1 MLSIA
6 KKLRQKGILGINRRN
21 AVYVF
26 ENNSRS
32 LYQLVDDKLRT
43 KKLAQDNGITTP
55 QLYGTIRSHY
65 TIKGIH
71 DLVEK
76 YQEFVVKPA
85 HGSGGNG
92 ILIIAGRKKGVYK
105 KISGILLDR
114 EDVEHYVS
122 NILSGMY
129 SLGGQPDIAM
139 IEFMVKISP
148 VFENISYLGTPDIRI
163 IVFKGA
169 PVMAMARL
177 PTRMAD
183 GRANLH
189 QGAIGAGIDIATGVT
204 TFAVWGNETIT
215 EHPDTDHPIRGIQI
229 PDWEH
234 LLRLSSKCY
243 DITGL
248 GYLGVDI
255 VLDKNQ
261 GPMVL
266 ELNARPGL
274 NIQIA
279 NMAGLEERLRI
290 VERKSEQLK
299 TIDQRVAFAREYM
312 RESY

>member
-1 MLSIA
+1 MFGAI
-6 KKLRQKGILGINRRN
+6 KKLKQKGILGINRRN

-26 ENNSRS
+26 ENNSRK

-43 KKLAQDNGITTP
+43 KELAQENGITTP
-55 QLYGTIRSHY
+55 QLYGTVRSHR
-65 TIKGIH
+65 TVRGIH

-76 YQEFVVKPA
+76 YSDFVVKPA

-105 KISGILLDR
+105 KISGNVLDR

-129 SLGGQPDIAM
+129 SLGGQPDVAM
-139 IEFMVKISP
+139 IEFRVTISP

-163 IVFKGA
+163 IVFKGV
-169 PVMAMARL
+169 PVMAMVRL

-189 QGAIGAGIDIATGVT
+189 QGAIGAGLDIATGVT
-204 TFAVWGNETIT
+204 TFAVWGNETVT
-215 EHPDTDHPIRGIQI
+215 EHPDTDELIRGVQI
-229 PDWEH
+229 PNWEH

-255 VLDKNQ
+255 VLDKNL

-290 VERKSEQLK
+290 VENKSEQLT
-299 TIDQRVAFAREYM
+299 TIDQRVAFAQKYM
-312 RESY
+312 RQS

>member
-1 MLSIA
+1 MLNIIS
-6 KKLRQKGILGINRRN
+6 KLKQKGILGINRRN

-43 KKLAQDNGITTP
+43 KKLAQDNGITIP
-55 QLYGTIRSHY
+55 QLYGTIRSHRAV
-65 TIKGIH
+65 KDIH
-71 DLVEK
+71 GLVEQ
-76 YQEFVVKPA
+76 YSDFVIKPA

-92 ILIIAGRKKGVYK
+92 ILIISGRSKDAYK
-105 KISGILLDR
+105 KVSGNLLDR
-114 EDVEHYVS
+114 EDIEHYVS

-129 SLGGQPDIAM
+129 SLGGQTDVAM
-139 IEFMVKISP
+139 IEFRVKISP
-148 VFENISYLGTPDIRI
+148 VFESISYLGTPDIRI
-163 IVFKGA
+163 IVFRGV

-177 PTRMAD
+177 PTRMSD

-189 QGAIGAGIDIATGVT
+189 QGAIGAGIDVTTGVT

-215 EHPDTDHPIRGIQI
+215 EHPDTDQSIRGVEI

-234 LLRLSSKCY
+234 LLSLSSKCY

-255 VLDKNQ
+255 VLDENQ

-279 NMAGLEERLRI
+279 NMAGLEKRLRI
-290 VERKSEQLK
+290 VESKGERLAN
-299 TIDQRVAFAREYM
+299 IDQRVVFAKKYM
-312 RESY
+312 RHS

>member
-1 MLSIA
+1 MLNII
-6 KKLRQKGILGINRRN
+6 KKLKQKGILGINRRN

-43 KKLAQDNGITTP
+43 KKLAQDNEITTP
-55 QLYGTIRSHY
+55 QLYGTIRSHREV
-65 TIKGIH
+65 KGIH
-71 DLVEK
+71 NLVEQ
-76 YQEFVVKPA
+76 YSDFVVKPA

-92 ILIIAGRKKGVYK
+92 ILIIAGRKKGAYK
-105 KISGILLDR
+105 KISGTLLDR

-129 SLGGQPDIAM
+129 SLGGQPDVAM
-139 IEFMVKISP
+139 IEFRVKISP
-148 VFENISYLGTPDIRI
+148 VFENISYLGTPDVRI
-163 IVFKGA
+163 IVFKGV

-189 QGAIGAGIDIATGVT
+189 QGAVGAGVDVATGVT

-215 EHPDTDHPIRGIQI
+215 EHPDTDQSIRGVEI

-234 LLRLSSKCY
+234 LLSLSSKCY

-255 VLDKNQ
+255 VLDENQ

-279 NMAGLEERLRI
+279 NMTGLEERLRI
-290 VERKSEQLK
+290 VESKGGRLK
-299 TIDQRVAFAREYM
+299 TIDQRVAFAQTYM
-312 RESY
+312 RHS